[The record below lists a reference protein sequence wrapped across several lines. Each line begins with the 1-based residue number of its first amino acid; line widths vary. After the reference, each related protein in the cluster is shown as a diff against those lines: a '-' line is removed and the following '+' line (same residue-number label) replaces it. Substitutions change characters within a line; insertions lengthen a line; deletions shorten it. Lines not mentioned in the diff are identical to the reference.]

1 MMDTTTIRRTP
12 VFLPVSCRFRA
23 AVVKNSVAGFCSGE
37 GPLATSMTHS
47 TPVRA
52 FTSPFLVIT
61 STPREREIGTTLCPW
76 ALSTSTT
83 CWPTRPVA
91 PATATFMF
99 VLFLADFSLSVMPD
113 SRLQRFVRDSLYE
126 WGPVVGPNRS
136 TFHEAGRLMEAPASS
151 RLVTGNA
158 DALAYFCKLCQT
170 EMSLQERQSHNRRI
184 HPDFFEN
191 QQRAYRRNMRIVI
204 TAVGGSCG
212 GFLLGLFVPPTI
224 LRIDVPIWYVVAIF
238 IGMVAGCLVPLPFV
252 AKTRRTYFEDVGSI
266 HTHTPNPSNDR
277 KVAARSP
284 YKTIPLGDIR
294 AIQNELRKCLISSG

>member
-23 AVVKNSVAGFCSGE
+23 AVVKTSVAGFCSGE
-37 GPLATSMTHS
+37 GPMATSMTHS

-151 RLVTGNA
+151 HLVTGNA

-170 EMSLQERQSHNRRI
+170 EMSL
-184 HPDFFEN
+184 
-191 QQRAYRRNMRIVI
+191 
-204 TAVGGSCG
+204 
-212 GFLLGLFVPPTI
+212 
-224 LRIDVPIWYVVAIF
+224 
-238 IGMVAGCLVPLPFV
+238 VAGCLVPLPFV

-266 HTHTPNPSNDR
+266 LVPCVICSARIGERDLRSHFASVHPEEIRHFRNSFWMARISPNGI
-277 KVAARSP
+277 VLYGLLAATFLSLLGLGVWVWL
-284 YKTIPLGDIR
+284 PLLVWVGLFVLWAVFARRHWKKAR
-294 AIQNELRKCLISSG
+294 AAWQTAHGLAALPQ

>member
-1 MMDTTTIRRTP
+1 
-12 VFLPVSCRFRA
+12 
-23 AVVKNSVAGFCSGE
+23 
-37 GPLATSMTHS
+37 
-47 TPVRA
+47 
-52 FTSPFLVIT
+52 
-61 STPREREIGTTLCPW
+61 
-76 ALSTSTT
+76 
-83 CWPTRPVA
+83 
-91 PATATFMF
+91 
-99 VLFLADFSLSVMPD
+99 MPD

-151 RLVTGNA
+151 HLVTGNA

-170 EMSLQERQSHNRRI
+170 EMSFQERQSHNRRI

-266 HTHTPNPSNDR
+266 LVPCVICSARIGERDLRSHFASVHPEEIRHFRNSFWMARISPNGI
-277 KVAARSP
+277 VLYGLLAATFLSLLGLGVWVWL
-284 YKTIPLGDIR
+284 PLLVWVGLFVLWAVFARRHWKKAR
-294 AIQNELRKCLISSG
+294 AAWQTAHGLAAPPQ